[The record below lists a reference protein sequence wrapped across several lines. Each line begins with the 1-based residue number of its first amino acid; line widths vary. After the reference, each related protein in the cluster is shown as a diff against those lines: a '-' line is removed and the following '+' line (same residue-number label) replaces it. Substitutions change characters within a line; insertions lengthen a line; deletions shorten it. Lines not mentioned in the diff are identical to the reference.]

1 MSQCVRKV
9 FYNDRVQPRPH
20 CWTELK
26 WCVANCA
33 IAGAKRAKRLNQNDN
48 PAQNGC
54 EQNMCDVYS
63 HLIYTKFALP
73 HPFSCTANIKASRI
87 LFICLRHSTYNHRI
101 YFGSCMRFKRGK
113 LFKEVPQL
121 NLIPWSDNIS
131 RLFIIRSVYI
141 WLACQRCIFILCGI
155 AYGLFANV
163 LYVGPLLV
171 CAKMR
176 LRVIC
181 KIIWSKY
188 AYRICGSLE

>member
-20 CWTELK
+20 CWTALK

-48 PAQNGC
+48 PARNGC

-141 WLACQRCIFILCGI
+141 FLARMPEVYF
-155 AYGLFANV
+155 YFV
-163 LYVGPLLV
+163 WH
-171 CAKMR
+171 R
-176 LRVIC
+176 LRPIREC
-181 KIIWSKY
+181 
-188 AYRICGSLE
+188 AICGAIVGVRENALEGYLQNYMI